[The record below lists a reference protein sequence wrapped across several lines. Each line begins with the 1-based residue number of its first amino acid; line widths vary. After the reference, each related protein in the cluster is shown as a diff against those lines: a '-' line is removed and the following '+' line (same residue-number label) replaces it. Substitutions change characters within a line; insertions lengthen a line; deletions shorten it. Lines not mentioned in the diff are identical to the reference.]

1 MLDYNF
7 LQPNIT
13 TIGGDSVL
21 LHLDASNAS
30 YSVTVVDLLN
40 DSIVTNLTVFG
51 NSNAYMLELMNPDP
65 CHLYNVS
72 MELNY
77 LEKCTSEIAT
87 YLLATFEASK
97 SEFSLV

>member
-1 MLDYNF
+1 MLDYIF
-7 LQPNIT
+7 LQQPNIT

-30 YSVTVVDLLN
+30 YSVTVVDLSN
-40 DSIVTNLTVFG
+40 DSIVVTNLTVFG
-51 NSNAYMLELMNPDP
+51 NSNVYKLQLADPDP

-72 MELNY
+72 MDLNY

-87 YLLATFEASK
+87 YLLATFEASE
-97 SEFSLV
+97 SE